1 MKKLKKYI
9 YGTIFIC
16 LILVVFLYLDH
27 FHYGLSNQ
35 MRDWSDFG
43 NYFTGLLS
51 PLLAIINIVVLVEL
65 TIAVSD
71 ADKSRTSA
79 EIKAQKDLLL
89 LQMRR
94 QSIESFSQ
102 IMNHYFNNKYLEE
115 DTKRVVAH
123 VSEYL
128 QTFIKTDFQYFDFGE
143 NTNIVKHKID
153 SLKLYIDIVHDGI
166 VNRRELDH
174 DKYLKIFELRDEIL
188 QVLQLNALELVKTNT
203 KNDKDGNYNTSNEE

>member
-16 LILVVFLYLDH
+16 LILVVFLYLGH
-27 FHYGLSNQ
+27 FHDGLSNQ
-35 MRDWSDFG
+35 MSDWSDFG

-51 PLLAIINIVVLVEL
+51 PLLTIINIVVLVEL

-79 EIKAQKDLLL
+79 GIKAQKDLLL

-143 NTNIVKHKID
+143 KTNIVKRKIEW
-153 SLKLYIDIVHDGI
+153 LKLNIDIVHDGI

-174 DKYLKIFELRDEIL
+174 DRYVKIFELRDEIL
-188 QVLQLNALELVKTNT
+188 QDLQLNALELVKTDA
-203 KNDKDGNYNTSNEE
+203 KNDKDGN

>member
-9 YGTIFIC
+9 YGTIIIC
-16 LILVVFLYLDH
+16 LILVVFLYLGH
-27 FHYGLSNQ
+27 FHSGLSNQ

-43 NYFTGLLS
+43 NYFTGLLT
-51 PLLAIINIVVLVEL
+51 PLLTIINIVVLVEL

-71 ADKSRTSA
+71 ADKSRTTA
-79 EIKAQKDLLL
+79 EIKTQKDLLL

-115 DTKRVVAH
+115 DTKRVVAY

-128 QTFIKTDFQYFDFGE
+128 QTFIETDFQYFDFGE
-143 NTNIVKHKID
+143 NTNIVKRKIN
-153 SLKLYIDIVHDGI
+153 SLKLNIDIVHDDI
-166 VNRRELDH
+166 VNGRKLDH
-174 DKYLKIFELRDEIL
+174 DKYLKIFEMRDEIL
-188 QVLQLNALELVKTNT
+188 QVLQLNALEIVKTDT
-203 KNDKDGNYNTSNEE
+203 KND

>member
-9 YGTIFIC
+9 YGTIIIC
-16 LILVVFLYLDH
+16 LILVVFLYLGH
-27 FHYGLSNQ
+27 FHDGLSNQ
-35 MRDWSDFG
+35 MSDWSDFG

-51 PLLAIINIVVLVEL
+51 PLLTIINIVVLVEL

-79 EIKAQKDLLL
+79 GIKAQKDLLL

-128 QTFIKTDFQYFDFGE
+128 ETFIKTDFQYFDFGE
-143 NTNIVKHKID
+143 KTNIVKRKIEW
-153 SLKLYIDIVHDGI
+153 LKLNIDIVHDGI

-174 DKYLKIFELRDEIL
+174 EKFLKIFALREELL
-188 QVLQLNALELVKTNT
+188 QDLQLNALELVKN
-203 KNDKDGNYNTSNEE
+203 GC

>member
-1 MKKLKKYI
+1 MKIDKYFMKKLKKYI
-9 YGTIFIC
+9 YGTIIIC
-16 LILVVFLYLDH
+16 LLLVVFLYLGH
-27 FHYGLSNQ
+27 FHNGLSNQ

-71 ADKSRTSA
+71 ADKSRTRA

-166 VNRRELDH
+166 VNRRELDN
-174 DKYLKIFELRDEIL
+174 DKYLKIFELRDEIV
-188 QVLQLNALELVKTNT
+188 QALQLNALELVNTDT
-203 KNDKDGNYNTSNEE
+203 KND

>member
-1 MKKLKKYI
+1 MKKMKKYV
-9 YGTIFIC
+9 YGTIIVC
-16 LILVVFLYLDH
+16 LILVVFLYLGH
-27 FHYGLSNQ
+27 FHNGLSNQ
-35 MRDWSDFG
+35 MHDWSDFG

-51 PLLAIINIVVLVEL
+51 PLLTIINIVVLVEL

-79 EIKAQKDLLL
+79 EIKAQKNLLL

-143 NTNIVKHKID
+143 KTNIVKHKID
-153 SLKLYIDIVHDGI
+153 SLKLNIDIVHDGI
-166 VNRRELDH
+166 VNKRELDQ
-174 DKYLKIFELRDEIL
+174 DRYLKIFELRDEIL
-188 QVLQLNALELVKTNT
+188 QVLQLNALELVNTDT
-203 KNDKDGNYNTSNEE
+203 KNDKDGYCNTSYKE

>member
-1 MKKLKKYI
+1 MKKMKKYI
-9 YGTIFIC
+9 YGTIIVC
-16 LILVVFLYLDH
+16 LILVMFLYLGH
-27 FHYGLSNQ
+27 FHNGLSNQ
-35 MRDWSDFG
+35 MHDWSDFG

-51 PLLAIINIVVLVEL
+51 PLLTIINIVVLVEL

-79 EIKAQKDLLL
+79 EIKAQKNLLL

-102 IMNHYFNNKYLEE
+102 IMSHYFNNKYMEE

-128 QTFIKTDFQYFDFGE
+128 QTFIKTDFQYFEFGE
-143 NTNIVKHKID
+143 NTNIVIHKIY
-153 SLKLYIDIVHDGI
+153 SLKLNIDIVHDGI

-174 DKYLKIFELRDEIL
+174 DKYLKIFELKDEIL
-188 QVLQLNALELVKTNT
+188 QDLQLNALELVKTDT
-203 KNDKDGNYNTSNEE
+203 KNDKDGNCNTSNKE

>member
-1 MKKLKKYI
+1 MKKMKKYI
-9 YGTIFIC
+9 YGTIIVC
-16 LILVVFLYLDH
+16 LILVMFLYLGH
-27 FHYGLSNQ
+27 FHNGLSNQ
-35 MRDWSDFG
+35 MHDWSDFG

-51 PLLAIINIVVLVEL
+51 PLLTIINIVVLVEL

-79 EIKAQKDLLL
+79 GIKAQKDLLL

-128 QTFIKTDFQYFDFGE
+128 QTFIKTDLQYFDFGE
-143 NTNIVKHKID
+143 KTNIVKHKID
-153 SLKLYIDIVHDGI
+153 SLKLNIDIVHDGI

-174 DKYLKIFELRDEIL
+174 DKYLKIFELKDEIL
-188 QVLQLNALELVKTNT
+188 QDLQLNALELVKTDT
-203 KNDKDGNYNTSNEE
+203 KNDKDGNFNTSNKE

>member
-1 MKKLKKYI
+1 MKKMKKYV
-9 YGTIFIC
+9 YGTIIVC
-16 LILVVFLYLDH
+16 LILVVFLYLGH
-27 FHYGLSNQ
+27 FHNGLSNQ
-35 MRDWSDFG
+35 MHDWSDFG

-51 PLLAIINIVVLVEL
+51 PLLTIINIVVLVEL

-79 EIKAQKDLLL
+79 GIKAQKDLLL

-128 QTFIKTDFQYFDFGE
+128 QTFIKTDLQYFDFGE
-143 NTNIVKHKID
+143 KTNIVKHKID
-153 SLKLYIDIVHDGI
+153 SLKLNIDIVHDGI
-166 VNRRELDH
+166 VNKRELDH

-188 QVLQLNALELVKTNT
+188 QVLQLNALELVNTDT
-203 KNDKDGNYNTSNEE
+203 KNDKDGNCNT

>member
-1 MKKLKKYI
+1 MKKMKKYI
-9 YGTIFIC
+9 YGTIIVC
-16 LILVVFLYLDH
+16 LILVVFLYLGH
-27 FHYGLSNQ
+27 FHNGLSNQ
-35 MRDWSDFG
+35 MHDWSDFG

-51 PLLAIINIVVLVEL
+51 PLLTIINIVVLVEL

-79 EIKAQKDLLL
+79 GIKAQKDLLL

-128 QTFIKTDFQYFDFGE
+128 QTFIKTDLQYFDFGE
-143 NTNIVKHKID
+143 KTNIVKHKID
-153 SLKLYIDIVHDGI
+153 SLKLNIDIVHDGI
-166 VNRRELDH
+166 VNKRELDQ
-174 DKYLKIFELRDEIL
+174 DRYLKIFELRDEIL
-188 QVLQLNALELVKTNT
+188 QVLQLNALELVNTDT
-203 KNDKDGNYNTSNEE
+203 KNDKDGNCNT

>member
-9 YGTIFIC
+9 YGTIIIC
-16 LILVVFLYLDH
+16 LILVVFLYLGH
-27 FHYGLSNQ
+27 FHDGLSNQ
-35 MRDWSDFG
+35 MSDWSDFG

-51 PLLAIINIVVLVEL
+51 PLLTIINIVVLVEL

-79 EIKAQKDLLL
+79 GIKAQKDLLL

-143 NTNIVKHKID
+143 KTNIVKRKIEF
-153 SLKLYIDIVHDGI
+153 LKLNIDIVHDGI

-174 DKYLKIFELRDEIL
+174 EKYLKIFALREELL
-188 QVLQLNALELVKTNT
+188 QDLQLNALELVKTDA
-203 KNDKDGNYNTSNEE
+203 KNDKDGN